1 MAAPTTAA
9 RVKKTLA
16 NPEPSTHG
24 PQPKYMEM
32 LYVSAHWG
40 RPEDAARTVPLD
52 HERPVLQIAQATI
65 RGQCRRGAQRR

>member
-24 PQPKYMEM
+24 SKAM
-32 LYVSAHWG
+32 VHFK
-40 RPEDAARTVPLD
+40 
-52 HERPVLQIAQATI
+52 HEIAD
-65 RGQCRRGAQRR
+65 R